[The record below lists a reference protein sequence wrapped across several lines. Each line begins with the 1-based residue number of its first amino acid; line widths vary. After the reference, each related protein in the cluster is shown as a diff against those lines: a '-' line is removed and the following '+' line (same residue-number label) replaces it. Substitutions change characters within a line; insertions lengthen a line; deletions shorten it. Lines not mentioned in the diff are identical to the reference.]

1 MGAAE
6 FGDIWE
12 QRNSERAETP
22 LNGVSSDVRERTDGH
37 FEKNEMERCYTQK
50 IKG

>member
-22 LNGVSSDVRERTDGH
+22 LNGVSSDVREWTDGH
-37 FEKNEMERCYTQK
+37 FEKKMERCYTHK
-50 IKG
+50 RKG